1 MTMTMMMSSIPCA
14 VLSITLVISATSA
27 FSSSNGSSGSI
38 ASSRRSTRPTAVAI
52 TTELSSTM
60 FDIDN
65 DEGNSSHHMGVLKK
79 TVADVI
85 VTTSV
90 AIGPVDVPQQQQQ
103 QQQILTDGSNTYD
116 NIKKVLNMDK
126 KMKKRYAIVL
136 GRLMILC
143 VSFLPLIT
151 RHHEMQMGMHTE
163 EYLIQLFLMG
173 ISIQPLKKSV
183 TVVKCI
189 TNSKTENVE
198 EECQLEFEDLED
210 ALDIDHK
217 QRNSR

>member
-1 MTMTMMMSSIPCA
+1 
-14 VLSITLVISATSA
+14 
-27 FSSSNGSSGSI
+27 
-38 ASSRRSTRPTAVAI
+38 
-52 TTELSSTM
+52 
-60 FDIDN
+60 
-65 DEGNSSHHMGVLKK
+65 
-79 TVADVI
+79 
-85 VTTSV
+85 
-90 AIGPVDVPQQQQQ
+90 
-103 QQQILTDGSNTYD
+103 
-116 NIKKVLNMDK
+116 
-126 KMKKRYAIVL
+126 
-136 GRLMILC
+136 MILC

-173 ISIQPLKKSV
+173 ISIQPLKKSG